1 MKRLLLL
8 FFLIV
13 LLAGGFYVYHLYTA
27 KVPSLTALDA
37 EITVSAADLIA
48 SFESNSTMANKKYT
62 GKVLSVNGNIKSI
75 EKQSATVVLGNNNQS
90 TSIRCSMHSGFINK
104 LSALK
109 EGRQLVI
116 KGICAGYIADDSG
129 FGLGADVVLNRCVF
143 EQDIK

>member
-90 TSIRCSMHSGFINK
+90 TSIR
-104 LSALK
+104 
-109 EGRQLVI
+109 
-116 KGICAGYIADDSG
+116 
-129 FGLGADVVLNRCVF
+129 
-143 EQDIK
+143 